1 MPSNDMAESPW
12 PRKLAGRV
20 ALALGATML
29 MAGGALAADQA
40 KVQVNGS
47 ARAFP
52 ESMTATADGTLYVG
66 STADGI
72 VYKAAPGATTAD
84 AWTPKQDGPQ
94 SMLGV
99 LADEKNK
106 TLWACYSG
114 KDQTLVR
121 SFDLGTVAVKGSYP
135 FPGGGLC
142 NDIAVGPDNAVYV
155 SDTRGNR
162 ILRLKPGATAL
173 DEWLKDDDKLK
184 GIDGLSFSADGKLY
198 VNSVTQGTLS
208 RVDIGSSGDAAGIV
222 PISTSQPLQGPDG
235 MRFGDDGKLYI
246 AENRGS
252 QVDVATINGDSA
264 DIKVLQGGYMN
275 PTAVSKVGNTLW
287 VLEAKQKL
295 QKSQDD
301 PGGFF
306 MYPLDLSAH

>member
-1 MPSNDMAESPW
+1 M
-12 PRKLAGRV
+12 LA
-20 ALALGATML
+20 
-29 MAGGALAADQA
+29 AGGAFAAEA
-40 KVQVNGS
+40 VKVQIDGS

-52 ESMTATADGTLYVG
+52 ESMTATADGTLYAG

-72 VYKAAPGATTAD
+72 VYKAAPGAAKAE
-84 AWTPKQDGPQ
+84 AWSPKQDGPQ
-94 SMLGV
+94 TMLGV

-106 TLWACYSG
+106 SLWACYSG

-121 SFDLGTVAVKGSYP
+121 SFDLETVAVKGSYD

-142 NDIAVGPDNAVYV
+142 NDIAVGPDNTVYV

-198 VNSVTQGTLS
+198 VNSVTQGTLA
-208 RVDIGSSGDAAGIV
+208 RVDMTASGDPSGIV
-222 PISTSQPLQGPDG
+222 AISTSQPLQGPDG

-246 AENRGS
+246 AENRGG
-252 QVDVATINGDSA
+252 QIDQATVNGDSA
-264 DIKVLQGGYMN
+264 DIKVLQGGFMN

-287 VLEAKQKL
+287 ILEAKQKL
-295 QKSQDD
+295 QKSDED

-306 MYPLDLSAH
+306 MIPIDLGAH